1 MQATARRLSVVSST
15 LPARRRLIRDDSL
28 NMTTSRSSQL
38 LTAMSKRQLV
48 RFDRRFEDSSVRG
61 YVLDVGPKFFLL
73 ALVSDRIW
81 FDGFE
86 CLRVS
91 DVRGLRPDP
100 YAQFVE
106 SALKK
111 RCVRKPHKP
120 RVSVASIE
128 ELLLSAGRQFPL
140 VTIHREKVDL
150 EVCWIGRV
158 LGVERGRVSLLGIT
172 PNATWEDES
181 ESYRVGEITRVCF
194 GGDYETA
201 LHLVSGDP
209 KTEKRK

>member
-1 MQATARRLSVVSST
+1 
-15 LPARRRLIRDDSL
+15 
-28 NMTTSRSSQL
+28 
-38 LTAMSKRQLV
+38 MSKRQLV
-48 RFDRRFEDSSVRG
+48 RFDRRFEDSSVHG

-73 ALVSDRIW
+73 AVVSDRIW

-86 CLRVS
+86 CFRIG
-91 DVRGLRPDP
+91 DVRSLRPDP

-111 RCVRKPHKP
+111 RRVLMPHKP
-120 RVSVASIE
+120 RVSVASIG
-128 ELLLSAGRQFPL
+128 ELLLSASRQFPL
-140 VTIHREKVDL
+140 VTIHREKIDR

-172 PNATWEDES
+172 PNATWEDEL
-181 ESYRVGEITRVCF
+181 ESYRVGEITRVGF

-201 LHLVSGDP
+201 LHLVGGNP
-209 KTEKRK
+209 KTEKQK